1 MNENRLSRLTALD
14 RIDALIDWYEANRP
28 EAGQVIQV
36 SVSPKELAKMLARLA
51 PVENGQIQAFPKQQP
66 YRGRMLEAVK

>member
-1 MNENRLSRLTALD
+1 MNKNRLGSPTALD
-14 RIDALIDWYEANRP
+14 RIDALIDWYEAYKP
-28 EAGQVIQV
+28 DAGQVIRV

-51 PVENGQIQAFPKQQP
+51 PVENGQVQPFPKQQP